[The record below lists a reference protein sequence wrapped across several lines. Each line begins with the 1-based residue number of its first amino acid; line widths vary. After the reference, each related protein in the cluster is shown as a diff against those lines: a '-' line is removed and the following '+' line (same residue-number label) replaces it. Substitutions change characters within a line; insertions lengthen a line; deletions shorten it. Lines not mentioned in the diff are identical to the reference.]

1 MFVLL
6 GLGNQITFNPTVN
19 IRSPEVFPFGYSWRS
34 ELTNGIVSQPIKAR
48 LKATPTPSPQSL
60 ACNNCQVSSIATVL
74 H

>member
-6 GLGNQITFNPTVN
+6 GLGNQITFTPTVN

-48 LKATPTPSPQSL
+48 LKAQ
-60 ACNNCQVSSIATVL
+60 L
-74 H
+74 HRNKKLKKLSHTQKC